1 VLIKNWVGIFFL
13 AQAKFGEN
21 VATNAQRLSVF
32 FTGIGSP
39 VVVSGETLADDIRV
53 TLLDHFDQALTS
65 DSNTLVQASCVS
77 CQIEGQTVAQ
87 TVNGTATFSRIGV
100 TGQVQASSLL
110 YCQRSLME
118 VRSYIFRL
126 ARQQWLN
133 LLLLE

>member
-1 VLIKNWVGIFFL
+1 VIKNGLVFFSWL
-13 AQAKFGEN
+13 SQSLVKMSP
-21 VATNAQRLSVF
+21 NAQRLSVF
-32 FTGIGSP
+32 FTGLGSP
-39 VVVSGETLADDIRV
+39 VNVSGETLADDIRV

-100 TGQVQASSLL
+100 TGKVQASSLL
-110 YCQRSLME
+110 YCQQSMME
-118 VRSYIFRL
+118 VLSHIFRL